1 MPDIDQLQ
9 IGELINAVM
18 NHDSSRVN
26 DLLNSGV
33 NPNACIDDNKITALH
48 FAAQINALTIVPLLI
63 QAGAD
68 LEAAT
73 KPDGQTPLEVA
84 CLHQH
89 NKMIELLTTY
99 HTMQNS
105 RAN

>member
-1 MPDIDQLQ
+1 
-9 IGELINAVM
+9 M
-18 NHDSSRVN
+18 NHDSTRVN

-33 NPNACIDDNKITALH
+33 NPNSSIDKHKITALH

-68 LEAAT
+68 IDAITE
-73 KPDGQTPLEVA
+73 PGGQTPLEIA
-84 CLHQH
+84 CLHKH
-89 NKMIELLTTY
+89 NKMIELLMTY
-99 HTMQNS
+99 KTNGHA